1 MNRTPLEGV
10 AATVGTVLLVGLT
23 GGIGSGKTTVSTALA
38 DRGAVVIDADAIVHD
53 VQRPGTE
60 VFAEMV
66 ELFGPGIVAAD
77 GSLDRKAVA
86 ALVFGNPERLAELG
100 KIVHPRVREEIAN
113 RVMAQLELDNI
124 VVLDIP
130 LLAESG
136 WDGIEGTI
144 VVDLDP
150 DVAVARL
157 VEFRGFDE
165 ADARARIA
173 NQASREERVAMAT
186 WVIDNSGDLAA
197 LEAAIA
203 EVWADLAA
211 RHAAANGAAAD

>member
-1 MNRTPLEGV
+1 M
-10 AATVGTVLLVGLT
+10 LLVGLT

-38 DRGAVVIDADAIVHD
+38 ERGAVVIDADAIVHE

-66 ELFGPGIVAAD
+66 ELFGPDIVDAD
-77 GSLDRKAVA
+77 GSLNRKAVA
-86 ALVFGNPERLAELG
+86 ALVFGHPERLAALG

-150 DVAVARL
+150 ELAVVRL
-157 VEFRGFDE
+157 AEFRGFDE
-165 ADARARIA
+165 ADARSRIA
-173 NQASREERVAMAT
+173 AQASREERLAMAT

-203 EVWADLAA
+203 EVWADLVA
-211 RHAAANGAAAD
+211 RHTAASADTTEASAS